1 MRLWRDWMRSYR
13 RIFATLSLLAVSISG
28 LAAQQQ
34 QTQSAPQTSLQT
46 SSQTAGEGP
55 LASAARDL
63 AHKLAASLG
72 ADLKGKVAV
81 DANPAN
87 LSSASSFDFQQGCAA
102 FSAELAGEGMTT
114 PPANSQPAV
123 ATVHL
128 TLSSNFQGS
137 LWVADVA
144 QAAAHKIFFSAVV
157 PLGSTSTLP
166 AAPHLTLQ
174 RQFLLSSPDPI
185 LDARILPATTDA
197 PESLLVLQ
205 PERIA
210 IYLQSNSAWQIR
222 AQSPLQHQNPWPRDL
237 RGRLQQGQNGLRS
250 ALPGIACDINL
261 NLGSQPNPSVTASCK
276 PSVTPWAVLGGINMS
291 PTLLVQLAP
300 QTSLFSSVAL
310 PGIQFE
316 SLAEFEPVSVASPSN
331 GFAPPNLLATLPDG
345 RALLFEGSATPA
357 ATFSGWG
364 SDIAALWS
372 STRQR
377 WPILVTR
384 DGDWTQ
390 PDAIQAFDIV
400 EHQAVPVSAPMDFD
414 GPITALWPEGENE
427 ALAVSRN
434 LKTGLY
440 EAFLLRAMYAQ

>member
-1 MRLWRDWMRSYR
+1 MRSFR
-13 RIFATLSLLAVSISG
+13 RIFALLSLLAVPIS
-28 LAAQQQ
+28 AVPAQQQ
-34 QTQSAPQTSLQT
+34 Q
-46 SSQTAGEGP
+46 SQTPAQTPARSAAQTPAQPAAEGP

-63 AHKLAASLG
+63 ARKLAASLG

-102 FSAELAGEGMTT
+102 FSSELASEGMTI
-114 PPANSQPAV
+114 PPANSQQAI
-123 ATVHL
+123 ATIHL
-128 TLSSNFQGS
+128 TLSSNFEGF
-137 LWVADVA
+137 LWVADVT
-144 QAAAHKIFFSAVV
+144 QAAAHKVFFSAVV
-157 PLGSTSTLP
+157 PLGSSSTLP
-166 AAPHLTLQ
+166 AAPQLTLQ
-174 RQFLLSSPDPI
+174 RQFLLSSPDPV
-185 LDARILPATTDA
+185 LDVQILPATTGA

-210 IYLQSNSAWQIR
+210 FYMQSNSAWQIQG
-222 AQSPLQHQNPWPRDL
+222 QSPLQPQNPWPRDL
-237 RGRLQQGQNGLRS
+237 RGRLQQGQNGLQ
-250 ALPGIACDINL
+250 AVLPGIACDINL
-261 NLGSQPNPSVTASCK
+261 DLGSQPNPSVMASCK
-276 PSVTPWAVLGGINMS
+276 PSDAPWAISGGINMS
-291 PTLLVQLAP
+291 PTLLVRFAP
-300 QTSLFSSVAL
+300 QANLFNSAPL

-316 SLAEFEPVSVASPSN
+316 SLAEFEPVSVTSLSN
-331 GFAPPNLLATLPDG
+331 GFVPPNLLATLPDG

-357 ATFSGWG
+357 ASFSGWG

-372 STRQR
+372 RTRQR

-400 EHQAVPVSAPMDFD
+400 DRQAVPASVTMDFD

-440 EAFLLRAMYAQ
+440 EAYLLRAMYAQ